1 MILSYEMGTRFKKFF
16 LVSFTLH
23 LALFALYQFGCP
35 RAVVHSE
42 PLGVSVQVLSRAHLS
57 VAKEFAPRKALPLTK
72 NSPVTSAQG
81 NSLGNTETVALAKED
96 AGAGVANGLEA
107 SAKERYL
114 YELRLLLDSRKQYPS
129 LAKTLRQE
137 GLVEVGFL
145 VHPDGQIAEM
155 GIVKASE
162 HSSLNAAALQLVEAV
177 GKFKPLPAELKKALG
192 WRVSV
197 PIEYRLQ

>member
-1 MILSYEMGTRFKKFF
+1 MGIRIQRFF

-42 PLGVSVQVLSRAHLS
+42 PLGVSVQVLSQAHLS
-57 VAKEFAPRKALPLTK
+57 VAQEIAPRKSLPITK
-72 NSPVTSAQG
+72 NAPATSVRG
-81 NSLGNTETVALAKED
+81 NSLGNTETEAGAKEGVE
-96 AGAGVANGLEA
+96 AGAASGLEA

-145 VHPDGQIAEM
+145 VRPDGQIAET
-155 GIVKASE
+155 GIVKPSS
-162 HSSLNAAALQLVEAV
+162 HSSLNKAALQLVEAV